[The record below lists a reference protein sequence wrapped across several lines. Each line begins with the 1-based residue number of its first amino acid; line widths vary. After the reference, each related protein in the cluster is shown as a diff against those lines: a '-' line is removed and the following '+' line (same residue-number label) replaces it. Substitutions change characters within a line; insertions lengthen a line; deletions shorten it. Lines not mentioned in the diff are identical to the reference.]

1 MPPIKII
8 SATERMQEQR
18 GAKILLLGPPG
29 VGKTWQLRKLDPE
42 KTLFIDIEAGDL
54 SVLDWPVPTIRLYD
68 WPMARDLA
76 VKVVGPNPS
85 FPPTACYSAAH
96 YDGVGRALEN
106 LERYE
111 TIFIDSLSAAS
122 TLSFRWA
129 EQQPESFSASGKKDL
144 RGTYGLHG
152 RETLLWLSHLQHARA
167 MNVIFVGILEYV
179 VDEFKIGSWQLQ
191 AEGQRIGRELPG
203 IVDQIVTYQWL
214 NFGDDKPPERGFVCT
229 NPNVWGYP
237 AKDRSGRLS
246 QIEPPDLGKLLLK
259 LTAKKGDKT

>member
-8 SATERMQEQR
+8 SAIERMQEQR

-76 VKVVGPNPS
+76 VKVVGANPS

-122 TLSFRWA
+122 
-129 EQQPESFSASGKKDL
+129 
-144 RGTYGLHG
+144 
-152 RETLLWLSHLQHARA
+152 
-167 MNVIFVGILEYV
+167 
-179 VDEFKIGSWQLQ
+179 
-191 AEGQRIGRELPG
+191 
-203 IVDQIVTYQWL
+203 
-214 NFGDDKPPERGFVCT
+214 
-229 NPNVWGYP
+229 
-237 AKDRSGRLS
+237 
-246 QIEPPDLGKLLLK
+246 
-259 LTAKKGDKT
+259 